1 MLEEWSYNSPPIPYA
16 PFTKDDWD
24 LCLMNTSKLQR
35 MLIIKIHEAP
45 SSNLQLF
52 LKVLMM
58 TILILKLHMN
68 NDPSSGVPLSKPDF
82 ENSRSSW
89 IVVPSK
95 VHSIDQPQGYQGKC
109 RLRFWKKN
117 VK

>member
-1 MLEEWSYNSPPIPYA
+1 M
-16 PFTKDDWD
+16 FDDFFQAATNVD
-24 LCLMNTSKLQR
+24 HQA
-35 MLIIKIHEAP
+35 HEAP

-68 NDPSSGVPLSKPDF
+68 NDSSSGILFSKPDLKTL
-82 ENSRSSW
+82 SYSSW

-95 VHSIDQPQGYQGKC
+95 VHSEINHKDIQE
-109 RLRFWKKN
+109 N
-117 VK
+117 VG